1 LAVALSQSGATPEVV
16 TVVEAMRA
24 HGAATVG
31 VSNASACPL
40 ADAVD
45 VLLRCDAGPERAVPA
60 TKTVTAQMLLMALL
74 AAALGPV
81 PYTSDDVTG
90 LPTAVAAV
98 LADSEPVR
106 LLGERWAGADRLF
119 VVGRGVLYAAAL
131 ETALKIKETTAML
144 AEGLSTA
151 DLRHGPVAAVGPGT
165 PVLLLDGGGATHDDI
180 ATLADLVVGRGA
192 DVVVMSPDQDAEVR
206 LWGEGPEMVHA
217 LAATVRGQQLA
228 HALSVTRGMDP
239 DRPNGL
245 SKVTATH

>member
-1 LAVALSQSGATPEVV
+1 
-16 TVVEAMRA
+16 M
-24 HGAATVG
+24 
-31 VSNASACPL
+31 
-40 ADAVD
+40 
-45 VLLRCDAGPERAVPA
+45 PA
-60 TKTVTAQMLLMALL
+60 TKTVTAQMLLMAML

-81 PYTSDDVTG
+81 PYTSDDLAG

-98 LADSEPVR
+98 LADAEPVR

-151 DLRHGPVAAVGPGT
+151 DLLPWPGRGRRTRDTGAAARRRGGHARRHRDV
-165 PVLLLDGGGATHDDI
+165 
-180 ATLADLVVGRGA
+180 ADLVVARGA
-192 DVVVMSPDQDAEVR
+192 DVVVVSPDQDAEVR
-206 LWGEGPEMVHA
+206 LWGDGPEMVHA

-228 HALSVTRGMDP
+228 HALSVARGMDP
-239 DRPNGL
+239 DRPDGL